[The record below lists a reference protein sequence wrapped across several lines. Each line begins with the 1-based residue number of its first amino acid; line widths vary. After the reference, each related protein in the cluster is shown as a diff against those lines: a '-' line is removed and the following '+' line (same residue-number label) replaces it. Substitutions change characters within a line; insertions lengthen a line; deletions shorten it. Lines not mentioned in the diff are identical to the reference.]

1 MDKVKT
7 AVKCAG
13 VAATYLLLLMFS
25 KLLEFWIFTSKVTY
39 EEIAKPN
46 MELGSYAGELSVYLP
61 LWLGNLPGASDYT
74 AAVSADPWQ
83 RFPDPERKI
92 CITMSSDVCGNVP
105 FAGGCADRG
114 GHRSLLCKTGYSL
127 VDAAF

>member
-13 VAATYLLLLMFS
+13 VAAAYLLLLMFS

-39 EEIAKPN
+39 EELLNQTWNWEAMP
-46 MELGSYAGELSVYLP
+46 ESFLFTF

-92 CITMSSDVCGNVP
+92 CITMSSNVCGNVP

>member
-13 VAATYLLLLMFS
+13 VAAAYLLLLMFS

-39 EEIAKPN
+39 EELLNQTWNWEAMP
-46 MELGSYAGELSVYLP
+46 ELSVYLP

-92 CITMSSDVCGNVP
+92 CITMSSNVCGNVP

>member
-13 VAATYLLLLMFS
+13 VAAAYLLLLMFS

-39 EEIAKPN
+39 EELLNQTWNWEAMP
-46 MELGSYAGELSVYLP
+46 ESFLFTFPYGLGIFRVLLIT
-61 LWLGNLPGASDYT
+61 L
-74 AAVSADPWQ
+74 SADPWQ

>member
-13 VAATYLLLLMFS
+13 VAAAYLLLLMFS

-39 EEIAKPN
+39 EELLNQTWNWEAMP
-46 MELGSYAGELSVYLP
+46 ESFLFTFPYGLGIFRVLLITLLLCLLIHGRDSGSGEK
-61 LWLGNLPGASDYT
+61 NLYYN
-74 AAVSADPWQ
+74 VFECM
-83 RFPDPERKI
+83 RERSF
-92 CITMSSDVCGNVP
+92 CR
-105 FAGGCADRG
+105 GCADRG

>member
-7 AVKCAG
+7 AVNVQQIVGILDFYIKSDLRG
-13 VAATYLLLLMFS
+13 
-25 KLLEFWIFTSKVTY
+25 
-39 EEIAKPN
+39 IAKPN

>member
-13 VAATYLLLLMFS
+13 VGAAYLLLLMFS
-25 KLLEFWIFTSKVTY
+25 KLLEFWIFTSKLTY
-39 EEIAKPN
+39 EELLNQTWNWEAMP
-46 MELGSYAGELSVYLP
+46 ESFLFTFPYR
-61 LWLGNLPGASDYT
+61 PGATDYT

-83 RFPDPERKI
+83 RFPDSKRKI
-92 CITMSSDVCGNVP
+92 CITTSQDACGN
-105 FAGGCADRG
+105 FSFTGSYTHWG

>member
-39 EEIAKPN
+39 